1 MKIAD
6 ILGVKVMEFLMSG
19 PYEDENDDF
28 DHRGTLDNPLA
39 LRIYQ
44 NINISQLQI
53 DLYGKRINNYLKKH
67 YPTKDINK
75 EILNY
80 YIEQKLNKED
90 WPEDIWVNL
99 TERLQQDQIMVNLPR
114 TRMYM
119 YNTLN
124 HLLFNM
130 IKDHPSYVD
139 EVTNIENTVRTYEGA
154 NATNYLQDYQY
165 IGDEHYYF
173 TIADNII
180 PAFMLYGYSLE
191 SNRSQDTEL
200 MELI

>member
-6 ILGVKVMEFLMSG
+6 ILGVKIMEFLMSG
-19 PYEDENDDF
+19 PDEDENDDF
-28 DHRGTLDNPLA
+28 DHSETLDNPLA

-90 WPEDIWVNL
+90 WPEDLWVNL
-99 TERLQQDQIMVNLPR
+99 VERLNQDQIKVDFSR
-114 TRMYM
+114 VRMYM

-124 HLLFNM
+124 HLLFSM

-139 EVTNIENTVRTYEGA
+139 EVTNIENTVRTYEGE
-154 NATNYLQDYQY
+154 NTTDYLQDYQY
-165 IGDEHYYF
+165 VGDERYYF

-180 PAFMLYGYSLE
+180 PAFMLYGYFIE
-191 SNRSQDTEL
+191 SNRPQDIEL